1 MPPATTA
8 ATPSRRMPELDVL
21 RGLAIVFVVYLHAY
35 FRPWDVTPNRHKVA
49 MHVIHLFAHAAVPAF
64 LFMSGLLL
72 ARERNRG
79 LAAFASRK
87 LLRIGLPVAIWMTA
101 ALAYRLWREDTP
113 ARDLLA
119 DFVQFDISGQY
130 YYVLVLITFYAALY
144 PFRAL
149 SARTL
154 GLAAIAAFAANLGTI
169 AWYQWAIA
177 RHGLDGEFATWAYRN
192 PLAWAAFPVAG
203 LWAGR
208 LADPIAL
215 ARRVAPA
222 ALAAMVVLMALYL
235 YRGEHDHAYPVS
247 YFSVVTFL
255 FSCCAIPAALAAI
268 AAGLPRRAFAFLHP
282 IGRLGRYA
290 FAIYLVHMP
299 FFVGYVTETF
309 ISDSRV
315 QDDYWKLM
323 NGIFVT
329 GFATSFAAVWLAAR
343 ILGPAA
349 GPLLGVEPAAR
360 PAPGPIDRT
369 NRSIGPHG

>member
-1 MPPATTA
+1 VPPLPTA
-8 ATPSRRMPELDVL
+8 ATHSRRVPELDVL
-21 RGLAIVFVVYLHAY
+21 RGLAIVLVVYLHAY
-35 FRPWDVTPNRHKVA
+35 FRPWEVTPNRHKVA
-49 MHVIHLFAHAAVPAF
+49 LHVIHLLAHAAVPAF
-64 LFMSGLLL
+64 LFMSGFLL

-79 LAAFASRK
+79 IAAFAYRK
-87 LLRIGLPVAIWMTA
+87 FLRIGLPVAIWMTA
-101 ALAYRLWREDTP
+101 ALAYRLWREDTR
-113 ARDLLA
+113 ARDLFA
-119 DFVQFDISGQY
+119 DFIQFDISGQY
-130 YYVLVLITFYAALY
+130 YYVLVLIVFYAALY
-144 PFRAL
+144 PVRAL
-149 SARTL
+149 PARTL
-154 GLAAIAAFAANLGTI
+154 GIAAIAAFAANLGTI

-222 ALAAMVVLMALYL
+222 ALAAMAALMAIYL

-247 YFSVVTFL
+247 YFSVVVFL
-255 FSCCAIPAALAAI
+255 FSCCFIPASLAAI
-268 AAGLPRRAFAFLHP
+268 SVGLPRPGFASLHL

-309 ISDSRV
+309 ISDSPL

-323 NGIFVT
+323 NAIFVT
-329 GFATSFAAVWLAAR
+329 GLVTSFAAVWLASR
-343 ILGPAA
+343 LLGPFA
-349 GPLLGVEPAAR
+349 GPLLGVEPAAPPTLQR
-360 PAPGPIDRT
+360 
-369 NRSIGPHG
+369 